1 MNWRTPITMVV
12 LLGVLLGAAY
22 YGWNTIVN
30 PDDDSKA
37 DGSTQQNQT
46 TCKHKTVIQ
55 KGQQIQAG
63 QVTVNVYNAGTRSGL
78 ASETLNLL
86 VEKGF
91 RRGVADNLPDDTGIH
106 PWGNAS
112 VVIPQGVGAPTSR
125 LVHNQFIG
133 VVKYVDGPE
142 LARGVSVV
150 VGDGFRG
157 VKPASQTFVRVNRKV
172 ETCVGKDKETPAGN
186 AKGGNG

>member
-30 PDDDSKA
+30 PDDDNNA
-37 DGSTQQNQT
+37 DKSGDPKQT
-46 TCKHKTVIQ
+46 TCKHQTVIK

-63 QVTVNVYNAGTRSGL
+63 QVTVNVYNAGSRSGL

-91 RRGVADNLPDDTGIH
+91 KRGVADNAPDDITT
-106 PWGNAS
+106 WGNAS
-112 VVIPQGVGAPTSR
+112 IVLPGGAGEPTTR
-125 LVHNQFIG
+125 LVHNQFLGI
-133 VVKYVDGPE
+133 VKYVDGPE
-142 LARGVSVV
+142 LGRGVDVI
-150 VGDGFRG
+150 VGDNFRG
-157 VKPASQTFVRVNRKV
+157 VKTASQTFVRVNRKV
-172 ETCVGKDKETPAGN
+172 ETCVGKEQSTPADN
-186 AKGGNG
+186 ANGGNG